1 MSASALARRV
11 GQAFL
16 VLALAYTGAYVLLA
30 ALPGDAVMARF
41 GNPDLGLSPEQLA
54 EIRAT
59 YGVDRPFIAR
69 YLDSI
74 VAFLQGDLGYSVYS
88 GAAVSDLIAEALPST
103 LALASIALVGA
114 VFLAVVIAF
123 TASFGKGQWLRRLFR
138 NLPPLFV
145 SLPVFWIGIVLI
157 QVFSFRLG
165 LVPVIGASPGQAL
178 VLPAITLMIPIAAP
192 LAQVFL
198 RSIDEVREQPFVNVV
213 RARGAST
220 SWLLWR
226 NVAPNALLPAMT
238 MAGLLFGEL
247 VGGAIIT
254 EAVFGRVGIGS
265 LTAQAVAQRDT
276 PVLLAVVV
284 IATVVFVTINLVVDL
299 LYPVLDARLRHRG
312 GSDARG
318 TRRGARRGRSAAA
331 AGGSAAAA
339 AAPSAA
345 SAASATEAA
354 STSASES
361 ATATTEA
368 QPLESSGGPR

>member
-1 MSASALARRV
+1 MTRAALLRRV

-16 VLALAYTGAYVLLA
+16 VLVLAYTGAYILLA
-30 ALPGDAVMARF
+30 ALPGDAVMARY
-41 GNPDLGLSPEQLA
+41 GSPELGLTDEQIA
-54 EIRAT
+54 EIRAS
-59 YGVDRPFIAR
+59 YGIDRPLVLR
-69 YLDSI
+69 YLESI
-74 VAFLQGDLGYSVYS
+74 GGFVRGDFGYSVQS
-88 GAAVSDLIAEALPST
+88 GAKVSDLIAEALPST

-114 VFLAVVIAF
+114 VLLAVIIAF
-123 TASFGKGQWLRRLFR
+123 TASYGKGSWLRRLFR
-138 NLPPLFV
+138 NLPPFFI

-165 LVPVIGASPGQAL
+165 LIPVIGASPAQAL
-178 VLPAITLMIPIAAP
+178 ILPAVTLTIPIAAP

-247 VGGAIIT
+247 VGGAIVT

-265 LTAQAVAQRDT
+265 LTAQAVANRDT

-284 IATVVFVTINLVVDL
+284 IATVAFVTINLLVDL

-312 GSDARG
+312 GPGGRASR
-318 TRRGARRGRSAAA
+318 RSAPAGPA
-331 AGGSAAAA
+331 AGATDAL
-339 AAPSAA
+339 APSAR
-345 SAASATEAA
+345 
-354 STSASES
+354 ST
-361 ATATTEA
+361 TA
-368 QPLESSGGPR
+368 GGAR

>member
-1 MSASALARRV
+1 MTRAALLRRV

-16 VLALAYTGAYVLLA
+16 VLVLAYTGAYILLA
-30 ALPGDAVMARF
+30 ALPGDAVMARY
-41 GNPDLGLSPEQLA
+41 GSPELGLTDEQIA
-54 EIRAT
+54 EIRAS
-59 YGVDRPFIAR
+59 YGIDRPLVLR
-69 YLDSI
+69 YLESI
-74 VAFLQGDLGYSVYS
+74 GGFVRGDFGYSVQS
-88 GAAVSDLIAEALPST
+88 GAKVSDLIAEALPST

-114 VFLAVVIAF
+114 VLLAVIIAF
-123 TASFGKGQWLRRLFR
+123 TASYGKGSWLRRLFR
-138 NLPPLFV
+138 NLPPFFI

-165 LVPVIGASPGQAL
+165 LIPVIGASPAQAL
-178 VLPAITLMIPIAAP
+178 ILPAVTLTIPIAAP
-192 LAQVFL
+192 LAQVFM

-247 VGGAIIT
+247 VGGAIVT

-265 LTAQAVAQRDT
+265 LTAQAVANRDT

-284 IATVVFVTINLVVDL
+284 IATVAFVTINLLVDL

-312 GSDARG
+312 GPGGRASR
-318 TRRGARRGRSAAA
+318 RSAPAGPA
-331 AGGSAAAA
+331 AGATDAL
-339 AAPSAA
+339 APSAR
-345 SAASATEAA
+345 
-354 STSASES
+354 ST
-361 ATATTEA
+361 TA
-368 QPLESSGGPR
+368 GGAR